1 MAEASEGHAAFRESI
16 VLNQE
21 KSTVYNL
28 RAQGRSV
35 GDNKQTISEPD
46 LKIKVY
52 TGLESKRKPNIQN
65 QSRL

>member
-46 LKIKVY
+46 FKDQGVHRFGIQEETKH
-52 TGLESKRKPNIQN
+52 SKSK
-65 QSRL
+65 